1 MSESKI
7 RELAEA
13 YIGEAVAESEGSPSA
28 DQREAAIERVAA
40 ASRKLASATKSAA

>member
-1 MSESKI
+1 MSESEI

-13 YIGEAVAESEGSPSA
+13 YIGEAVAESDGSLSA
-28 DQREAAIERVAA
+28 EEREAAVERVAA